1 MPMSDKFYSPPTS
14 LAQEFRV
21 DEYRHW
27 SPRSQSYTSAD
38 VLQQYLRAGWQLA
51 ETVTVESFTLGGG
64 RCVSVYHFTLSKDGC
79 ELHLPIVS
87 SPLVLR
93 TIMDR
98 NLKVVYLEAKAGK
111 R

>member
-1 MPMSDKFYSPPTS
+1 MSDRFYSPSTS
-14 LAQEFRV
+14 LAQEFKV

-27 SPRSQSYTSAD
+27 SPRSQSYASAD

-51 ETVTVESFTLGGG
+51 ETVTAESFTLGAG
-64 RCVSVYHFTLSKDGC
+64 RHVSLYHFVLSKDGR
-79 ELHLPIVS
+79 ELHLPTIS

-98 NLKVVYLEAKAGK
+98 NLKVVCLEAEGK
-111 R
+111 DR